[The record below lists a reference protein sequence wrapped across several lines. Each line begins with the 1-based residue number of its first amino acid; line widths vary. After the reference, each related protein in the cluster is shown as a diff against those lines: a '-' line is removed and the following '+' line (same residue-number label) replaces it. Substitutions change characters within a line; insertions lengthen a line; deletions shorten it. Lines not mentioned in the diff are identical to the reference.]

1 MKRIIPHT
9 LLLLFSLS
17 WITVQ
22 ADISQ
27 IVSECIPKLTYFDK
41 NVYNASNQTWAIAQ
55 NKKGYLYFAN
65 SGGLL
70 EYDGSQWTLYSI
82 PANSSMVRSVAI
94 TDDQRI
100 YVGMQ
105 NDFGFWSENAYTRK
119 LFYTSVSSQLH
130 IHFADEND
138 FWKIIPFHG
147 YIYFHSF
154 QNIYQYS
161 PTTHQ
166 IVIIKAPHLFQFL
179 FTTNDRLFAQDK
191 VLGLM
196 ELKNGKLTQIP
207 GGEELTGDCVYGMEP
222 INHEDIII
230 ATIDKGLYQL
240 VNGKVEKNH
249 WPCNDFLTK
258 NQIFSMTMLPD
269 GRYAFGTILNG
280 VLITDHNGNILS
292 NINKLKG
299 MPNNTVLSIF
309 LDHSNNLWLG
319 LDRGIG
325 HIQLNSRI
333 RTFPD
338 PKGELGSVYQVEEY
352 NGNLFFATNQG
363 LVYCKLDEF
372 IHPEREIK
380 FNIMPNTQGQA
391 WSLLKIGN
399 QLLCGHNKGLY
410 VVNDKQ
416 GHFVYTGSGISKML
430 AMDNHTVM
438 LLSYDGLCKLKIA
451 GTNYNVQGVSVY
463 PYNGAFIAK
472 DKKNNLF
479 VGNNVSGF
487 YRIQFDP
494 AFNNV
499 IYSSNRLDGLGLHN
513 ETAKGIFSCKDDLYL
528 LDDNGIMHFDY
539 TQNHFDPM
547 EAVNRLLPHNIAL
560 YRLQISENDLWCF
573 ANNQFFC
580 IRDYNTSKPY
590 LISNYLE
597 SLYPQVIRNYE
608 SIKKLDEDNYLVCTS
623 NSFSITNLNYA
634 ISSNKQTQVYIRDI
648 GEFSNK
654 MISKELPQSIDYYA
668 SHAIEFS
675 HSANTIY
682 IRFTLPDYENTGEI
696 EYSYRLAGKEGN
708 ANYSIP
714 SQNNI
719 ATLSNLSAG
728 DYVFQVKATIKGTN
742 EVFYSQ
748 LLHIT
753 ILPPWYLGWMG
764 IILLLIILSLIAKV
778 LYYYLQ
784 MKLKK
789 QHQRISE
796 AHEKELAVIET
807 ELLHDKVEKQNEE
820 LSRITKHMLQKS
832 RIVNKV
838 DAEIEKL
845 VSEKAVSASHL
856 RGLKMIVEKNRNPE
870 KEWEMFEMSFN
881 KTYDNYLVRL
891 NNQFPG
897 LTTGDLKLAAYIRM
911 NISTKEISGLLNV
924 SGKSVEMGRY
934 RLRRKLNLTHDQ
946 NLTEFL
952 MNL

>member
-1 MKRIIPHT
+1 MKRRIPH
-9 LLLLFSLS
+9 LLLLFLSFS
-17 WITVQ
+17 WITAQ

-41 NVYNASNQTWAIAQ
+41 NVYNASNQTWSIAQ

-82 PANSSMVRSVAI
+82 PGNSSMVRSVAI

-105 NDFGFWSENAYTRK
+105 NEFGFWCENPYTRK
-119 LFYTSVSSQLH
+119 LFYTSVSTQFH

-138 FWKIIPFHG
+138 IWKIIPFHG
-147 YIYFHSF
+147 DIYFLSF
-154 QNIYQYS
+154 QNIYKYS
-161 PTTHQ
+161 PVTNR

-179 FTTNDRLFAQDK
+179 FTANNRLFAQDK

-196 ELKNGKLTQIP
+196 ELKNEKLTEIP
-207 GGEELTGDCVYGMEP
+207 GGEVLNGDCVYGMEP
-222 INHEDIII
+222 LDTKNILI

-258 NQIFSMTMLPD
+258 NQIFSMIMLPD
-269 GRYAFGTILNG
+269 GRYVFGTILNG
-280 VLITDHNGNILS
+280 MLMTDHTGNILS

-299 MPNNTVLSIF
+299 LPNNTVLSIF

-319 LDRGIG
+319 LDRGIA

-363 LVYCKLDEF
+363 LVYCNLEDF
-372 IHPEREIK
+372 NHPEREIK
-380 FNIMPNTQGQA
+380 FNLMPNTQGQA
-391 WSLLKIGN
+391 WSLLKVGN

-410 VVNDKQ
+410 VVNGNQ
-416 GHFVYTGSGISKML
+416 GRFVYTGSGISKML
-430 AMDNHTVM
+430 AMDDHTVM
-438 LLSYDGLCKLKIA
+438 LLSYDGLCKVKIS
-451 GTNYNVQGVSVY
+451 GSNYDVQPEPIY

-472 DKKNNLF
+472 DKKNDLF
-479 VGNNVSGF
+479 IGNNVSGF
-487 YRIQFDP
+487 YRIQFD
-494 AFNNV
+494 ASFDHV
-499 IYSSNRLDGLGLHN
+499 IYASNRLGSLGIHN
-513 ETAKGIFSCKDDLYL
+513 ETAKGIFSCKDDLFL
-528 LDDNGIMHFDY
+528 LDETGIMRFDY
-539 TQNHFDPM
+539 TQNHFEPM
-547 EAVNRLLPHNIAL
+547 QAVNRLLPHHVAL
-560 YRLQISENDLWCF
+560 YRLQISDNDMWCF

-580 IRDYNTSKPY
+580 IRDYNSSKPY
-590 LISNYLE
+590 LISNHLE
-597 SLYPQVIRNYE
+597 SLYPQVISNYE
-608 SIKKLDEDNYLVCTS
+608 SIKKLDDDNYLVCTS
-623 NSFSITNLNYA
+623 NSFSIANLNYVV
-634 ISSNKQTQVYIRDI
+634 SSNKQTQVYIRDI

-654 MISKELPQSIDYYA
+654 MISKELPHSIDYYA
-668 SHAIEFS
+668 SHAIEFP

-696 EYSYRLAGKEGN
+696 EYSYRLAGKTGN

-728 DYVFQVKATIKGTN
+728 DYVFQVKASIKGTN
-742 EVFYSQ
+742 QVFYSQ

-753 ILPPWYLGWMG
+753 ILPPWYLGWIG
-764 IILLLIILSLIAKV
+764 LVVLVLLLSLIAW
-778 LYYYLQ
+778 LIYNYLQ
-784 MKLKK
+784 IKLKK

-796 AHEKELAVIET
+796 KHEKELAVVET
-807 ELLHDKVEKQNEE
+807 KLLQEKVEKQNEE

-832 RIVNKV
+832 RIINKV

-845 VSEKAVSASHL
+845 ASDKAISTSHL

-881 KTYDNYLVRL
+881 KTYDNYLVKL
-891 NNQFPG
+891 NNRFPG

-934 RLRRKLNLTHDQ
+934 RLRRKLNLLHDQ

>member
-1 MKRIIPHT
+1 MKRLISY
-9 LLLLFSLS
+9 LLLLFFSFS
-17 WITVQ
+17 WITAQ

-41 NVYNASNQTWAIAQ
+41 NVYNASNQTWSIAQ

-82 PANSSMVRSVAI
+82 PVNFSMVRSVAI
-94 TDDQRI
+94 TNDQRI

-105 NDFGFWSENAYTRK
+105 NEFGFWYENPYTRK
-119 LFYTSVSSQLH
+119 LFYTSVSNQFH

-138 FWKIIPFHG
+138 IWKIIPFHND
-147 YIYFHSF
+147 IYFLSF
-154 QNIYQYS
+154 QNIYKYS
-161 PTTHQ
+161 PLTNR

-179 FTTNDRLFAQDK
+179 FTANNRLFAQDK

-196 ELKNGKLTQIP
+196 ELKNDKLTEIP
-207 GGEELTGDCVYGMEP
+207 GGEVLNGDCVYGMEP
-222 INHEDIII
+222 LDTKDILI

-249 WPCNDFLTK
+249 WSCNEFLTK
-258 NQIFSMTMLPD
+258 NQIFSMIMLPD
-269 GRYAFGTILNG
+269 GRYVFGTILNG
-280 VLITDHNGNILS
+280 MVITDHTGNILS

-299 MPNNTVLSIF
+299 LPNNTVLSIF
-309 LDHSNNLWLG
+309 FDHSNNLWLG
-319 LDRGIG
+319 LDRGIA

-333 RTFPD
+333 RSFPD

-363 LVYCKLDEF
+363 LVYCKLEDF
-372 IHPEREIK
+372 NHPEREIK
-380 FNIMPNTQGQA
+380 FSLMPNTQGQV

-410 VVNDKQ
+410 VVNGNQ

-430 AMDNHTVM
+430 AMDDHTVM
-438 LLSYDGLCKLKIA
+438 LLSYDGLCKVKIS
-451 GTNYNVQGVSVY
+451 GTNYTVQQEPSY
-463 PYNGAFIAK
+463 PYNGAYIAK
-472 DKKNNLF
+472 DNKNNLF
-479 VGNNVSGF
+479 VGNNASGF

-494 AFNNV
+494 AFDHV
-499 IYSSNRLDGLGLHN
+499 IYSSNRLESLGLN
-513 ETAKGIFSCKDDLYL
+513 NKTARGVFSYKDNLYL
-528 LDDNGIMHFDY
+528 LDGKGIMRFDY
-539 TQNHFDPM
+539 MQNHFEPM
-547 EAVNRLLPHNIAL
+547 QAVNRLLPHQVAL
-560 YRLQISENDLWCF
+560 YRLQISDNDMWCF

-580 IRDYNTSKPY
+580 IRDYNSSKHH
-590 LISNYLE
+590 LISNHLE
-597 SLYPQVIRNYE
+597 SLYPQVISYYE
-608 SIKKLDEDNYLVCTS
+608 SIKKLDDDNYLLCTS
-623 NSFSITNLNYA
+623 NSFSIVNLNYA
-634 ISSNKQTQVYIRDI
+634 VSSNNQIQVYIRDI

-654 MISKELPQSIDYYA
+654 MISKELPHSIEYYA
-668 SHAIEFS
+668 SHAIEFP

-696 EYSYRLAGKEGN
+696 EYSYRLVGKTGN

-719 ATLSNLSAG
+719 ATLSNLTAG
-728 DYVFQVKATIKGTN
+728 NYVFQVKASIKGTN
-742 EVFYSQ
+742 QVYYSQ

-764 IILLLIILSLIAKV
+764 LVILLLLLSLIAW
-778 LYYYLQ
+778 LIYNYMQ
-784 MKLKK
+784 IKLKK

-796 AHEKELAVIET
+796 KHEKELAVVET
-807 ELLHDKVEKQNEE
+807 KLLQEKVEKQNEE

-832 RIVNKV
+832 RIINKV

-845 VSEKAVSASHL
+845 ASDKAVSASHL

-881 KTYDNYLVRL
+881 KTYDNYLVKL
-891 NNQFPG
+891 NNRFPG

-934 RLRRKLNLTHDQ
+934 RLRRKLNLSHDQ

>member
-1 MKRIIPHT
+1 
-9 LLLLFSLS
+9 
-17 WITVQ
+17 
-22 ADISQ
+22 
-27 IVSECIPKLTYFDK
+27 
-41 NVYNASNQTWAIAQ
+41 
-55 NKKGYLYFAN
+55 
-65 SGGLL
+65 
-70 EYDGSQWTLYSI
+70 
-82 PANSSMVRSVAI
+82 
-94 TDDQRI
+94 
-100 YVGMQ
+100 
-105 NDFGFWSENAYTRK
+105 
-119 LFYTSVSSQLH
+119 
-130 IHFADEND
+130 
-138 FWKIIPFHG
+138 
-147 YIYFHSF
+147 
-154 QNIYQYS
+154 
-161 PTTHQ
+161 
-166 IVIIKAPHLFQFL
+166 
-179 FTTNDRLFAQDK
+179 
-191 VLGLM
+191 
-196 ELKNGKLTQIP
+196 
-207 GGEELTGDCVYGMEP
+207 
-222 INHEDIII
+222 
-230 ATIDKGLYQL
+230 
-240 VNGKVEKNH
+240 
-249 WPCNDFLTK
+249 
-258 NQIFSMTMLPD
+258 
-269 GRYAFGTILNG
+269 
-280 VLITDHNGNILS
+280 
-292 NINKLKG
+292 
-299 MPNNTVLSIF
+299 
-309 LDHSNNLWLG
+309 
-319 LDRGIG
+319 
-325 HIQLNSRI
+325 
-333 RTFPD
+333 
-338 PKGELGSVYQVEEY
+338 
-352 NGNLFFATNQG
+352 
-363 LVYCKLDEF
+363 
-372 IHPEREIK
+372 
-380 FNIMPNTQGQA
+380 
-391 WSLLKIGN
+391 
-399 QLLCGHNKGLY
+399 
-410 VVNDKQ
+410 
-416 GHFVYTGSGISKML
+416 
-430 AMDNHTVM
+430 
-438 LLSYDGLCKLKIA
+438 
-451 GTNYNVQGVSVY
+451 VSVY

-487 YRIQFDP
+487 YRIQFD
-494 AFNNV
+494 ASFNNV
-499 IYSSNRLDGLGLHN
+499 IYTSNRLDGLGLHN
-513 ETAKGIFSCKDDLYL
+513 ETAKGIFSYKDDLYL

-539 TQNHFDPM
+539 TQNHFEPM

-654 MISKELPQSIDYYA
+654 MIYKELPQSIDYYA

-696 EYSYRLAGKEGN
+696 EYSYRLVGKEGN

-728 DYVFQVKATIKGTN
+728 GYVFQVKATIKGTN

-764 IILLLIILSLIAKV
+764 IILLLIILSLIARV

-807 ELLHDKVEKQNEE
+807 KLLHEKVEKQNEE

-845 VSEKAVSASHL
+845 VSEKTVSASHL

-891 NNQFPG
+891 NNRFPG

-934 RLRRKLNLTHDQ
+934 RLRRKLNLQHDQ